1 MRSSVGNHPHVSLKL
16 DQCLVSFSW
25 LFLAESLPTMWKQC
39 HLSGSTDDHTLHID
53 TKFILFFLLHAV
65 LHLFNC
71 VHRGKISTATAH
83 TPPHPDRSRAR
94 GTSPCVSYLHTCVLM
109 VSVCY
114 CFHRTVDGSKGTW
127 LTAAWRDKEDKAPS
141 TEPGEGGGQTTKTR
155 VKCWRWKRAVFTAVH
170 PVWLST
176 DRIKTP
182 NVTICIN
189 CSSGFHTF
197 VVLLFLNIRRWDDSK
212 ECSLWRLLLRW
223 SICSIWRYSKV
234 DRPLSFFF
242 FSFISLC
249 EMLNVC
255 WS

>member
-1 MRSSVGNHPHVSLKL
+1 MSPVRFHRWPHSAHRYQIHLVLSLTRRPSPL
-16 DQCLVSFSW
+16 QLC
-25 LFLAESLPTMWKQC
+25 A
-39 HLSGSTDDHTLHID
+39 
-53 TKFILFFLLHAV
+53 
-65 LHLFNC
+65 
-71 VHRGKISTATAH
+71 RGKISTATAH
-83 TPPHPDRSRAR
+83 TPPHPDRSKAR

-242 FSFISLC
+242 FLSFLFVKC
-249 EMLNVC
+249 
-255 WS
+255 